1 MEAALPDMLEEAVS
15 IIEDDVKMRE
25 SDEIKKRALGP
36 AARAVSAR
44 TSMPAH
50 CTGAPGPSQPL
61 GVGSAT
67 SRAEPS
73 LGASLVRPSLPPP
86 PSRPHVAKKFANG

>member
-1 MEAALPDMLEEAVS
+1 MPNARARRSARRRQRFFDAKDAAAVDAALPDMLEEAVS

-25 SDEIKKRALGP
+25 SDEIKKHALGP

-50 CTGAPGPSQPL
+50 
-61 GVGSAT
+61 
-67 SRAEPS
+67 
-73 LGASLVRPSLPPP
+73 
-86 PSRPHVAKKFANG
+86 